1 MVNITSIILGFNM
14 ANFYK
19 NQFGKEHVWVTVI
32 NPINHRSLL
41 QACDGC
47 GVVKSENSII
57 RNCAAPTGS
66 ALISNVMA
74 ADGMRVF

>member
-1 MVNITSIILGFNM
+1 M
-14 ANFYK
+14 AKLYK
-19 NQFGKEHVWVTVI
+19 NEFGKEHVWVTVV

-57 RNCAAPTGS
+57 RNCTATGGVG
-66 ALISNVMA
+66 LISDALSQNSLA
-74 ADGMRVF
+74 G

>member
-1 MVNITSIILGFNM
+1 MTTFINN
-14 ANFYK
+14 K
-19 NQFGKEHVWVTVI
+19 FGRKHTWVTVV

-57 RNCAAPTGS
+57 RECKAESNIG
-66 ALISNVMA
+66 LISEAMA
-74 ADGMRVF
+74 SATTNAC

>member
-1 MVNITSIILGFNM
+1 MTKL
-14 ANFYK
+14 YK
-19 NQFGKEHVWVTVI
+19 NEFGNKHVWVTVV

-57 RNCAAPTGS
+57 RNCKATDKVG
-66 ALISNVMA
+66 LISDALYQNSLA
-74 ADGMRVF
+74 G